1 VVATRVGGL
10 VEAVQDGTTGVL
22 MDVGDVHGLR
32 DTITL
37 LAAHPSRGRRLA
49 QAGAAAVRAVTWPEV
64 AASTAAVYAD
74 VARSPAVDLATP
86 SLTRPEMQDMVMI
99 AP

>member
-1 VVATRVGGL
+1 
-10 VEAVQDGTTGVL
+10 
-22 MDVGDVHGLR
+22 VHGLR

-49 QAGAAAVRAVTWPEV
+49 QAGTAAVGSVTWPAV
-64 AASTAAVYAD
+64 AAATAAVYTH
-74 VARSPAVDLATP
+74 SDLGPRELA
-86 SLTRPEMQDMVMI
+86 LPEMEDMVMI